1 MPDRSHPLS
10 PTFRSRLAKTV
21 LEARRTAEAASRE
34 SLELLAVGL
43 PEPHSSL
50 SLTQKVLRNELRARG
65 RQLGDHHDQR
75 TRTQE
80 IGRLVHEVAYEQWHR
95 LLFARFLGEN
105 GLLVEPDTG
114 VPVSLNECGDLARE
128 ARTDPW
134 TLAGRFAQE
143 MLPGVFRRSDP
154 VLEVTLPPEARL
166 KLQELVESLP
176 REVFLADDSLGWTYQ
191 FWQAERK
198 DEVNQSGVKIG
209 AEELPAVTQL
219 FTERYMV
226 LFLFHNTIGA
236 WRAGKVLAKSAGAT
250 DDWSEDDLRRAVRI
264 EAGGGYDFSYLRVVR
279 DEDGAWRPAA
289 GRFEKWPRTAA
300 QLRVL
305 DPCCGSG
312 HFLVEAFELLARLR
326 MEEEGLSVQEAVSH
340 VLRDN
345 LHGLEID
352 PRCTQIAAF
361 NLAFAAWRMVGHP
374 FELPRLSVACSGLAP
389 NCTESEW
396 RAVAARA
403 EAATGME
410 GKRDLFGAEPT
421 LATGPIQNGMAA
433 LHRVFQRASDY
444 GSLIDPEVLLK
455 ADLFQADFKTVREV
469 LRGILDREKQQFDY
483 GDYERAVAADGMARA
498 VELLMGTY
506 TLVATNVPFLVRGKQ
521 SAVLRRFAE
530 AQYGEAKGDLA
541 TLFVARILRWLGA
554 SGTQALVVPQ
564 NWLFLKGYRKLRER
578 LLKRKTYNMAA
589 RLGPGAFETIS
600 GHVVNVSLNIL
611 SADMPITGWQMAG
624 IDVSVTRGQTPIRA
638 AEKASLLEGSAPVHL
653 ARQADQLRN
662 PDCIIVVASEFLQG
676 KPIGT
681 VATCVHGL
689 KTADDARF
697 KRSWWELAT
706 GSQASSSSVADPLLW
721 QLSTQAPT
729 TVGRYSGTSIAIR
742 LADRYGSMRDLPSA
756 TIAGSSAW
764 NRTGVLIGRMSRLPS
779 SLYAGGVFKH
789 TAVVVVC
796 DDPLRRAAFW
806 CYAESGGLAN
816 GIREFNQALA
826 IDTGVVASARIDLEH
841 WTKVAKQQYPHGL
854 PEPYSDD
861 PTQWLFHG
869 HPCGSVVWDEDAKQ
883 LTNGPL
889 RIDSTVLQVAVA
901 RLLGYRWP
909 AEHDATMRLADE
921 SRAWVERSNALA
933 HFADRDGIVCIPPV
947 GGERAAQDRLRDL
960 LAASY
965 GPDWS
970 AALERRLLAASST
983 SSPPPPPLDEWL
995 RDQFFSAHC
1004 RLFHNRPFVWHIWDG
1019 RRDGFHALV
1028 NYHRLAGPDGE
1039 GRRILD
1045 ALTYR
1050 YLGDWIERQRAEQ
1063 QEGKAGADAR
1073 LAAAL
1078 DLQGQLERIAA
1089 GEPPCD
1095 IFVRW
1100 RPLHRQPIGWEPD
1113 IDDGVRLNI
1122 RPFMRAELRAGGR
1135 KGAGILRWK
1144 PNVKWGKD
1152 RGKEPERHRD
1162 TGRHVRPR
1170 KDFPWFWGCPG
1181 GGTEQ
1186 QRTDFQG
1193 GPAFDGNRWNDL
1205 HYTRATKEAARYA
1218 DGRKDVMQ

>member
-1 MPDRSHPLS
+1 MPDRSQPLS

-21 LEARRTAEAASRE
+21 LEARRTAEAAGRE
-34 SLELLAVGL
+34 SLDALAVGL
-43 PEPHSSL
+43 SEPHSSL
-50 SLTQKVLRNELRARG
+50 SLTQKALRNELRARG
-65 RQLGDHHDQR
+65 RQLGDHHDR
-75 TRTQE
+75 HTRTQE

-95 LLFARFLGEN
+95 LLFARFLAEN
-105 GLLVEPDTG
+105 GLLVEPNTG
-114 VPVSLNECGDLARE
+114 VPVSLDECGDLARE
-128 ARTDPW
+128 ARADPW
-134 TLAGRFAQE
+134 ALAGRFAQE
-143 MLPGVFRRSDP
+143 MLPGVFRQRDP
-154 VLEVTLPPEARL
+154 VLEVALPPEARL
-166 KLQELVESLP
+166 KLQELVELLP
-176 REVFLADDSLGWTYQ
+176 RDVFLADDSLGWTYQ

-236 WRAGKVLAKSAGAT
+236 WRAGKVLAKSAGIR
-250 DDWSEDDLRRAVRI
+250 DDRSEDDLRRAVRI
-264 EAGGGYDFSYLRVVR
+264 EAGGGYDFSYLRFVR
-279 DEDGAWRPAA
+279 DDQSWRPAA

-300 QLRVL
+300 ELRVL

-312 HFLVEAFELLARLR
+312 HFLVEALELLTRLR
-326 MEEEGLSVQEAVSH
+326 MEEEGLSVQEAVTR

-361 NLAFAAWRMVGHP
+361 NLAFAAWRMVGRP
-374 FELPRLSVACSGLAP
+374 FELPQLNVACSGLAP
-389 NCTESEW
+389 NCSDEEW
-396 RAVAARA
+396 MAVAAGA
-403 EAATGME
+403 EAAMGME
-410 GKRDLFGAEPT
+410 GKRDLFEPEPSLAEGF
-421 LATGPIQNGMAA
+421 LADEMAA
-433 LHRVFQRASDY
+433 LHKVFQRTPDY
-444 GSLIDPEVLLK
+444 GSLIDPAVQLTHDLSRASFEQVL
-455 ADLFQADFKTVREV
+455 AGV
-469 LRGILDREKQQFDY
+469 LDRERQRSPT
-483 GDYERAVAADGMARA
+483 DYERALAAEGMARA
-498 VELLMGTY
+498 AELLTATY
-506 TLVATNVPFLVRGKQ
+506 TLVVTNVPFLVRGKQ

-530 AQYGEAKGDLA
+530 EQYGEAKRDLA
-541 TLFVARILRWLGA
+541 TLFLARIFRWLGT
-554 SGTQALVVPQ
+554 SGTQALVAPQ
-564 NWLFLKGYRKLRER
+564 NWLFLKSYRKLRER
-578 LLKRKTYNMAA
+578 LLKQRTYNMAA
-589 RLGPGAFETIS
+589 RLGTGAFETIS

-611 SADMPITGWQMAG
+611 SADVPTSGWQMAG
-624 IDVSVTRGQTPIRA
+624 MDVSATRGQTPIPA
-638 AEKASLLEGSAPVHL
+638 AEKASLLTGPAPVHL
-653 ARQADQLRN
+653 AKQKDQLMN
-662 PDCIIVVASEFLQG
+662 PDAVILLQ
-676 KPIGT
+676 PIGDRTLLST
-681 VATCVHGL
+681 VAHGH
-689 KTADDARF
+689 KGITTADNACLGRKF
-697 KRSWWELAT
+697 WEMSPEQSHSRSDLDKWIWW
-706 GSQASSSSVADPLLW
+706 Q
-721 QLSTQAPT
+721 STVRT
-729 TVGRYSGTSIAIR
+729 TTHYGGRENVVYREAGQEEVFNAAIAYMYR
-742 LADRYGSMRDLPSA
+742 G
-756 TIAGSSAW
+756 AGIW
-764 NRTGVLIGRMSRLPS
+764 NRLGVAVSQMGTLPVTLYTGEKFDTNVAGVGPLDKESLLAVWAYCASPEYSR
-779 SLYAGGVFKH
+779 
-789 TAVVVVC
+789 AV
-796 DDPLRRAAFW
+796 
-806 CYAESGGLAN
+806 
-816 GIREFNQALA
+816 REIDHALKVTNA
-826 IDTGVVASARIDLEH
+826 TLVKAPFDLEY
-841 WTKVAKQQYPHGL
+841 WTKVARDLYPHGL

-909 AEHDATMRLADE
+909 AEHDATMRLSDE
-921 SRAWVERSNALA
+921 SRVWVERSNALA

-947 GGERAAQDRLRDL
+947 GGERAAQDRLRDV

-983 SSPPPPPLDEWL
+983 NSPPPPPPPLDEWL
-995 RDQFFSAHC
+995 RDHFFSAHS
-1004 RLFHNRPFVWHIWDG
+1004 RLFHNRPFAWHIWDG

-1028 NYHRLAGPDGE
+1028 NYHRLAGPHGE
-1039 GRRILD
+1039 GRRTLD

-1078 DLQGQLERIAA
+1078 DLQAQLERIAT

-1095 IFVRW
+1095 ILVRW

-1113 IDDGVRLNI
+1113 IDDGVRFNI

-1152 RGKEPERHRD
+1152 RGKEPEHHRD

-1181 GGTEQ
+1181 GGTER

-1193 GPAFDGNRWNDL
+1193 GPTFDGNRWNDL
-1205 HYTRATKEAARYA
+1205 HYTRAVKEAARYA
-1218 DGRKDVMQ
+1218 DGRKDVVQ

>member
-1 MPDRSHPLS
+1 MPDRSQPLS

-21 LEARRTAEAASRE
+21 LEARRTAEAAGRE
-34 SLELLAVGL
+34 SLDALAVGL
-43 PEPHSSL
+43 SEPHSSL
-50 SLTQKVLRNELRARG
+50 SLTQKALRNELRARG
-65 RQLGDHHDQR
+65 RQLGDHHDR
-75 TRTQE
+75 HTRTQE

-95 LLFARFLGEN
+95 LLFARFLAEN

-114 VPVSLNECGDLARE
+114 VPVSLDECGDLARE

-134 TLAGRFAQE
+134 ALAGRFAQE
-143 MLPGVFRRSDP
+143 MLPGVFRRDDP
-154 VLEVTLPPEARL
+154 VLDVALPPEARL

-176 REVFLADDSLGWTYQ
+176 RAVFLADDSLGWTYQ

-198 DEVNQSGVKIG
+198 DEVNQSGIKIG

-264 EAGGGYDFSYLRVVR
+264 EAGGGYDFSYLRFVR
-279 DEDGAWRPAA
+279 DEDQAWRPAA

-300 QLRVL
+300 ELRVL

-312 HFLVEAFELLARLR
+312 HFLVEALELLTRLR
-326 MEEEGLSVQEAVSH
+326 MEEERLSVQEAVIR

-361 NLAFAAWRMVGHP
+361 NLAFAAWRMVGRP
-374 FELPRLSVACSGLAP
+374 FDLPQPSVACSGLAP

-433 LHRVFQRASDY
+433 LHRVFQRASHY

-455 ADLFQADFKTVREV
+455 ADLFQADFETVREV
-469 LRGILDREKQQFDY
+469 LRGILDREKQRSDY
-483 GDYERAVAADGMARA
+483 ADYERAVAADGMARA
-498 VELLMGTY
+498 VELMTSTY
-506 TLVATNVPFLVRGKQ
+506 TLVATNVPFLARGKQ
-521 SAVLRRFAE
+521 SAVLRSFAE
-530 AQYGEAKGDLA
+530 AQHGEAKADLA
-541 TLFVARILRWLGA
+541 TLFVARILRWLGI

-564 NWLFLKGYRKLRER
+564 NWLFLKSYRKLREE
-578 LLKRKTYNMAA
+578 LLLRRTWNMAV
-589 RLGPGAFETIS
+589 RLGPQAFSTPMWDFNIMT
-600 GHVVNVSLNIL
+600 NVL
-611 SADMPITGWQMAG
+611 SADKPDSGWHMAG
-624 IDVSVTRGQTPIRA
+624 VDVGGSWGEKPIRA
-638 AEKASLLEGSAPVHL
+638 AEKASLLASSAPVHL
-653 ARQADQLRN
+653 ARQDDQLMN
-662 PDCIIVVASEFLQG
+662 PDMRILLH
-676 KPIGT
+676 PIGDRVLLSEHAEAFVGVITFDYSCFGRMYWEVLASHEAKRPWVLQQST
-681 VATCVHGL
+681 VQRTTHYGGRSYAVYPRHGGDAFNEATAVSYNGRGL
-689 KTADDARF
+689 WNSLGVAVSQIGTLPATLYTG
-697 KRSWWELAT
+697 ELFDNNVCGIGPLSGEVLPAVW
-706 GSQASSSSVADPLLW
+706 AFCSSPEYSSVVREIDQKLNV
-721 QLSTQAPT
+721 TN
-729 TVGRYSGTSIAIR
+729 
-742 LADRYGSMRDLPSA
+742 A
-756 TIAGSSAW
+756 TL
-764 NRTGVLIGRMSRLPS
+764 VKVP
-779 SLYAGGVFKH
+779 F
-789 TAVVVVC
+789 
-796 DDPLRRAAFW
+796 
-806 CYAESGGLAN
+806 
-816 GIREFNQALA
+816 
-826 IDTGVVASARIDLEH
+826 DLEH

-869 HPCGSVVWDEDAKQ
+869 HPCGSAVWDEDAKQ

-983 SSPPPPPLDEWL
+983 SKPPPPPPPPPLTNGFAIISLVRTAASSTIGPLCGTSGMVAATDSTRSSTTTAWPDPTAKVAASWTPSRTATWETGSSGNGPSSRKARPVPTPDWL
-995 RDQFFSAHC
+995 PPSTCKANWSASQPASHPATSSC
-1004 RLFHNRPFVWHIWDG
+1004 AGGPFTASPSGGSPTSTTECASTSARSCVPSFEPAAGRAQASCAGNRTSNGARTGARSRSVTG
-1019 RRDGFHALV
+1019 TRAGMSVHA
-1028 NYHRLAGPDGE
+1028 R
-1039 GRRILD
+1039 
-1045 ALTYR
+1045 TS
-1050 YLGDWIERQRAEQ
+1050 LGSGAVRAE
-1063 QEGKAGADAR
+1063 GPNGNARISRADLPSTATDGTTCTTLAPPRR
-1073 LAAAL
+1073 LPVTPRE
-1078 DLQGQLERIAA
+1078 ER
-1089 GEPPCD
+1089 
-1095 IFVRW
+1095 
-1100 RPLHRQPIGWEPD
+1100 
-1113 IDDGVRLNI
+1113 
-1122 RPFMRAELRAGGR
+1122 M
-1135 KGAGILRWK
+1135 
-1144 PNVKWGKD
+1144 
-1152 RGKEPERHRD
+1152 
-1162 TGRHVRPR
+1162 
-1170 KDFPWFWGCPG
+1170 
-1181 GGTEQ
+1181 
-1186 QRTDFQG
+1186 
-1193 GPAFDGNRWNDL
+1193 
-1205 HYTRATKEAARYA
+1205 
-1218 DGRKDVMQ
+1218 